1 MATLID
7 NVNCTNVRLGLGLPS
22 CLIQEG
28 RVTGALLIKPS
39 WSFNPVSETWD
50 STYNLAQIQNGNFVP
65 FVGAVEFTDNTPE
78 PTTEEFQGGLKN
90 VVRNGKQEYML
101 KFIKGFFGAKAMY
114 SYNSFQAYNFALVF
128 ESGAILL
135 TGDTAKVA
143 GVKAGMVNSSS
154 YKFNDGNASGYS
166 TLSFQAMNENEINK
180 DGVLIDGSQF
190 GFDLNDANP
199 IMDVTVTGVAVA
211 GASIVA
217 KVVATANTA
226 VAILGLQASNFRLT
240 INGVV
245 NAVSGAI
252 VDNGDGTYVITPT
265 TPLVAGNIITIQT
278 YDATKL
284 VGVALLGVRL
294 YKGIS
299 ASITTSVAPVNPLI
313 PVVTSDGV
321 ASGTIGSPFTYTITA
336 TNTPTSYNVVGILN
350 AGLSFNTST
359 GVISGTPTGSA
370 NIRIVRVEA
379 INAEGTGS
387 KFLEITIS

>member
-1 MATLID
+1 MATLIN

-114 SYNSFQAYNFALVF
+114 SYNSFQAYKFALVF

-154 YKFNDGNASGYS
+154 YKFNDGNASAFS

-199 IMDVTVTGVAVA
+199 IMDVTITGTAVI
-211 GASIVA
+211 GADITA

-226 VAILGLQASNFRLT
+226 IPILGLSATNFRLT

-245 NAVSGAI
+245 DAISGAI
-252 VDNGDGTYVITPT
+252 VDNGDGNYVITPT
-265 TPLVAGNIITIQT
+265 ATTIGTDDIVVQT
-278 YDATKL
+278 YDTTATPP
-284 VGVALLGVRL
+284 VGTAILGERL
-294 YKGIS
+294 YKG
-299 ASITTSVAPVNPLI
+299 TSVA
-313 PVVTSDGV
+313 
-321 ASGTIGSPFTYTITA
+321 ITPA
-336 TNTPTSYNVVGILN
+336 
-350 AGLSFNTST
+350 
-359 GVISGTPTGSA
+359 
-370 NIRIVRVEA
+370 
-379 INAEGTGS
+379 
-387 KFLEITIS
+387 